1 MTPTPFDF
9 RNPDYREVFAQRA
22 ERLQWLRDDPTG
34 ERLTN
39 VRAFYAT
46 NEGIAHFIND
56 WGMTFD
62 PRNADV
68 GLPTIIPLILF
79 PKQWEFIAW
88 SLDLWRRR
96 EPGAAEKSRDFG
108 LSWLAVAMSASL
120 CLFREG
126 LQIGFGS
133 RKEEYVDSTKSPKA
147 LFWKGRQF
155 LSLLPAEFRNGWS
168 LKDAAHM
175 RIDFP
180 ATGSVMTGEAG
191 DNIGRGDRASI
202 YWTDEDAHLERPQL
216 IEASLSQTTNCRIRI
231 STPKGRANPFAIKRH
246 DPEWIA
252 RGRIFTAHWRDDP
265 RKDDEWYER
274 QQRDLDS
281 ITLAQE
287 VDLSYDASAVGIVIP
302 QAWVQSCI
310 DLHKKLG
317 FEVRGARVGAY
328 DPADEGDACAFADA
342 TGVLVNSV
350 TSWSG
355 KGSDTLASTQKV
367 FALCDVLGIDEFD
380 YDSDGLGAGVRGD
393 ARSINEG
400 RKLKIDARAYRG
412 SGAVANPDKPIPDA
426 APRNEK
432 KLPGEVVRLNADYF
446 ENAKAQAWFETRAR
460 FQRGHR
466 ALQMHLRGEDWRTAY
481 PPDDLISLNSAMP
494 ELGALCPQLSQAT
507 FTQSKAGKMMID
519 KTPDGG
525 QSPNHADS
533 VVIRYAPARKRG
545 KAYKWDAW
553 RT

>member
-1 MTPTPFDF
+1 MTFDWK
-9 RNPDYREVFAQRA
+9 NPDYREVLAQRA
-22 ERLQWLRDDPTG
+22 ERLQWLRADPTG
-34 ERLTN
+34 ERLTK

-46 NEGIAHFIND
+46 DEGIAHFIND

-62 PRNADV
+62 PRLADI
-68 GLPTIIPLILF
+68 GLPTTIPLLLF

-88 SLDLWRRR
+88 MLNQWRNR
-96 EPGAAEKSRDFG
+96 EPGVAEKSRDWG
-108 LSWLAVAMSASL
+108 LTWLAISMSCTL

-147 LFWKGRQF
+147 IFWKGRQF
-155 LSLLPAEFRNGWS
+155 LNLLPVEFRNGWTN
-168 LKDAAHM
+168 KDASHM
-175 RIDFP
+175 RLDFP
-180 ATGSVMTGEAG
+180 ATGCVITGEAG
-191 DNIGRGDRASI
+191 DNIGRGDRASF
-202 YWTDEDAHLERPQL
+202 YVTDEDAFIERPQL
-216 IEASLSQTTNCRIRI
+216 IEASLSQTTNCRISI
-231 STPKGRANPFAIKRH
+231 STPKGMANPFAIKRH
-246 DPEWIA
+246 TPEWIK

-265 RKDDEWYER
+265 RKGDEWYAR

-281 ITLAQE
+281 VTLAQE
-287 VDLSYDASAVGIVIP
+287 VDLSYTASAVGVVIP

-317 FEVRGARVGAY
+317 VEVRGQRMGAY
-328 DPADEGDACAFADA
+328 DPADEGDACAFTDA
-342 TGVLVNSV
+342 TGILVNSV

-367 FALCDVLGIDEFD
+367 FALCDVLGIQEFD

-393 ARSINEG
+393 ARSLNEKRQ
-400 RKLKIDARAYRG
+400 RKIEARAYRG
-412 SGAVANPDKPIPDA
+412 SGGVANPDKPIPDA

-432 KLPGEVVRLNADYF
+432 KIPGEIVRLNADYF

-466 ALQMHLRGEDWRTAY
+466 ALEMHLRGEDWQAAY
-481 PPDDLISLNSAMP
+481 AIDDLISLNGSMP

-507 FTQSKAGKMMID
+507 FTQAKSGKMMID
-519 KTPDGG
+519 KTPEGG
-525 QSPNHADS
+525 NSPNHADS
-533 VVIRYAPARKRG
+533 VVIRYAPARKRSSR
-545 KAYKWDAW
+545 YKWDAW
-553 RT
+553 K

>member
-1 MTPTPFDF
+1 VTPTPFDF

-46 NEGIAHFIND
+46 DEGIAHFIND

-62 PRNADV
+62 PRLADI
-68 GLPTIIPLILF
+68 GLPTTIPLILF
-79 PKQWEFIAW
+79 PKQWEFIEW
-88 SLDLWRRR
+88 SLGQWRKR

-216 IEASLSQTTNCRIRI
+216 IEASLSQTTNCRI
-231 STPKGRANPFAIKRH
+231 PH
-246 DPEWIA
+246 LDPQ
-252 RGRIFTAHWRDDP
+252 GP
-265 RKDDEWYER
+265 R
-274 QQRDLDS
+274 
-281 ITLAQE
+281 
-287 VDLSYDASAVGIVIP
+287 
-302 QAWVQSCI
+302 
-310 DLHKKLG
+310 
-317 FEVRGARVGAY
+317 
-328 DPADEGDACAFADA
+328 
-342 TGVLVNSV
+342 
-350 TSWSG
+350 
-355 KGSDTLASTQKV
+355 
-367 FALCDVLGIDEFD
+367 
-380 YDSDGLGAGVRGD
+380 
-393 ARSINEG
+393 
-400 RKLKIDARAYRG
+400 
-412 SGAVANPDKPIPDA
+412 
-426 APRNEK
+426 
-432 KLPGEVVRLNADYF
+432 
-446 ENAKAQAWFETRAR
+446 
-460 FQRGHR
+460 
-466 ALQMHLRGEDWRTAY
+466 
-481 PPDDLISLNSAMP
+481 
-494 ELGALCPQLSQAT
+494 
-507 FTQSKAGKMMID
+507 
-519 KTPDGG
+519 
-525 QSPNHADS
+525 
-533 VVIRYAPARKRG
+533 
-545 KAYKWDAW
+545 
-553 RT
+553 